1 MAILKELRN
10 LNLLS
15 AVLALV
21 GLVDSLY
28 LWWTKLSHTEI
39 ICGVGEC
46 DVVNSS
52 PYAALFGIPVAALGA
67 LGYGALL
74 ALALWVLISS
84 DTTPYWLTDVR
95 LFFGVI
101 GLLFAAYL
109 TGIELFVIHAI

>member
-1 MAILKELRN
+1 MAILKELRS
-10 LNLLS
+10 LRWLS

-21 GLVDSLY
+21 GLLDSLY
-28 LWWTKLSHTEI
+28 LWWTKLSHSEI

-74 ALALWVLISS
+74 ALALWVLISP
-84 DTTPYWLTDVR
+84 DTTPYWLTDLR
-95 LFFGVI
+95 LFFGAI

-109 TGIELFVIHAI
+109 TAIEVFVIHAI